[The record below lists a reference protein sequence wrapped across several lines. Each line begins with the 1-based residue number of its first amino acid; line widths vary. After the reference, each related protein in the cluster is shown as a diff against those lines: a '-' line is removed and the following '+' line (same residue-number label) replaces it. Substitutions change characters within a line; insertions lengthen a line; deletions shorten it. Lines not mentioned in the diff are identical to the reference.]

1 MGPRDDEVVLE
12 IDSVS
17 IRWRTRTQYTVL
29 NFTQSADY
37 PRDAERRDAT
47 ISSGRA

>member
-1 MGPRDDEVVLE
+1 MT
-12 IDSVS
+12 
-17 IRWRTRTQYTVL
+17 TRTQYTVL
-29 NFTQSADY
+29 QIAQSADY